1 MELVPHN
8 RHVLIEMLDEKTE
21 DNNES
26 AAFLLPEDYKEPKSE
41 FVKVAIMD
49 PTASD
54 LDLGLYAIVPRHM
67 IQEVKIDGETFHL
80 VLDNYILAST
90 YLPRVQDEL

>member
-8 RHVLIEMLDEKTE
+8 RHVLIEIPDETE
-21 DNNES
+21 DSSES
-26 AAFLLPEDYKEPKSE
+26 AAFLLPEDYEKPKSE

-90 YLPRVQDEL
+90 YLPSTR